1 MADYV
6 SSLTGVAMDMALQ
19 DMAEHNSEAW
29 AVGQRNGNPVTSDD
43 VTYHNNAQYYAQQAQ
58 SIAPASVTE
67 AVRWDIA
74 QTALTDAN
82 KEQARSNIDA
92 GKNGAWSNDNLLDNA
107 YFVGGGSQLGDGVFP
122 INQRGL
128 TSYTSA
134 GFVFDRWFKSG
145 GVTATLDAG
154 GLTIANSNGW
164 PDGINQRFPMHFFAQ
179 MNGQAITASVLYAD
193 GSVDSGTAIIDATQN
208 YQWLKYPE
216 AGEIGFQLKNF
227 QDGTAYDYF
236 DYISFGAGANSTP
249 KKIKAFKLELGTV
262 STLANDPTPD
272 FGEEL
277 RKCQRYLFIYRG
289 GYLGY
294 FYGDGAS
301 MHGIINT
308 PAPFRAAPSVSFT
321 SNGFLSVT
329 TGAYVTSAG
338 SFSVGSINGTTV
350 QLNATLGGS
359 VAAGMYVLYVDG
371 GQSITFSAEL

>member
-179 MNGQAITASVLYAD
+179 MNGQAI
-193 GSVDSGTAIIDATQN
+193 
-208 YQWLKYPE
+208 
-216 AGEIGFQLKNF
+216 
-227 QDGTAYDYF
+227 
-236 DYISFGAGANSTP
+236 
-249 KKIKAFKLELGTV
+249 
-262 STLANDPTPD
+262 LAM
-272 FGEEL
+272 E
-277 RKCQRYLFIYRG
+277 
-289 GYLGY
+289 
-294 FYGDGAS
+294 
-301 MHGIINT
+301 
-308 PAPFRAAPSVSFT
+308 
-321 SNGFLSVT
+321 
-329 TGAYVTSAG
+329 YV
-338 SFSVGSINGTTV
+338 F
-350 QLNATLGGS
+350 
-359 VAAGMYVLYVDG
+359 
-371 GQSITFSAEL
+371 